1 MTVSALDIPT
11 EAQLSRSPLN
21 LTFHVLSSGFFT
33 AVWLIACYN
42 SISNAAD
49 DSNAALARIGFVALA
64 LLWLWLA
71 FVCLRNLITRMPL
84 AKVNDVGIE
93 LRHIGGRPWHIP
105 WARLQCVSGWSE
117 NLEVPE
123 DQISVHFTELGHEK
137 SVRLRL
143 DPRKKAEA
151 QAFWAAL
158 RHYRPDFQQ
167 PGSGKV

>member
-1 MTVSALDIPT
+1 MT
-11 EAQLSRSPLN
+11 
-21 LTFHVLSSGFFT
+21 
-33 AVWLIACYN
+33 ACYS
-42 SISNAAD
+42 SISYATD
-49 DSNAALARIGFVALA
+49 DSNAALARIGSVALA

-71 FVCLRNLITRMPL
+71 YVCLKNLVTRMPL
-84 AKVNDVGIE
+84 AKVNAVGIE

-105 WARLQCVSGWSE
+105 WARLQNVSGWSE

-151 QAFWAAL
+151 QAFGAAL